1 MNSEGAPL
9 DLPALP
15 SDAKTRAML
24 GTNARMSWLQ
34 LSPILAA
41 LVASSCVFEHT
52 TDVASNPI
60 ALAHSGPW
68 VIPAAV
74 EEIADMQTVTM
85 TEAGPW
91 IGTSGCSGTFTEGAH
106 IFGDYMRENFPQIS
120 SYGGYD
126 CRPIVGLPD
135 QMSVHGTGR
144 ALDLFIPVDSSVSGE
159 GNADND
165 RGDAVANWLIAN
177 AEYIGIQRVIW
188 DRWMWES
195 EPYGPTRGSFYDW
208 EGSHPHN
215 DHIHMELSVEAST
228 MGTAFFSGPMDPP
241 IPATCAALVPSG
253 GVVDNSD
260 SCFQSFGNAT
270 YWRNVTGA
278 GIGGSYIWTNA
289 FRADEPSNWARWLLN
304 IGAAGTYRVEI
315 HLVAEHAIYET
326 ARYGVAHAGTTSTI
340 TVDQSAAD
348 GWVSLG
354 EYDFTTGAGQSVSI
368 YDNSTTAVASG
379 QNICV
384 DAVRLTN
391 LDPAAPDA
399 GPPDAGP
406 ADSGMSGGDAGM
418 SFSDSGVTGDDA
430 SVETDAATVDPADGG
445 VMNSDGGSTLP
456 PSTRQNSGCGVTH
469 PSSSTTSVPIFFV
482 ALLLGVA
489 LRRRTRSRI

>member
-1 MNSEGAPL
+1 M
-9 DLPALP
+9 
-15 SDAKTRAML
+15 TRGML
-24 GTNARMSWLQ
+24 ASIARAR
-34 LSPILAA
+34 LSRLLCVLAA
-41 LVASSCVFEHT
+41 LALAGCVLEDTASVS
-52 TDVASNPI
+52 SNRV
-60 ALAHSGPW
+60 ALAHAGPW

-74 EEIADMQTVTM
+74 EDVADMQDVTM

-91 IGTSGCSGTFTEGAH
+91 VGESGCSGTFTEGAR
-106 IFGDYMRENFPQIS
+106 IFGNYLLENFPQIS

-144 ALDLFIPVDSSVSGE
+144 ALDLFIPVDPAVSGE

-165 RGDAVANWLIAN
+165 RGDPVANWLIAN

-195 EPYGPTRGSFYDW
+195 EPYGPTRGSAYDW
-208 EGSHPHN
+208 AGSHPHN

-241 IPATCAALVPSG
+241 IPAECVLLPGAG

-260 SCFQSFGNAT
+260 ACFQAFGNAS
-270 YWRNVTGA
+270 YWRNVTGE

-289 FRADEPSNWARWLLN
+289 FRAAAPSNWARWLLN
-304 IGAAGTYRVEI
+304 VGTAGTYRVEI
-315 HLVAEHAIYET
+315 HLVAEHAIYDS
-326 ARYGVAHAGTTSTI
+326 ARYGIAHASTTSTV

-348 GWVSLG
+348 GWVNLG
-354 EYDFTTGAGQSVSI
+354 EFAFATGAGQSVSI
-368 YDNSTTAVASG
+368 YDNSMTPVPSG

-391 LDPAAPDA
+391 LDPDAPDA
-399 GPPDAGP
+399 GATDGGTSGS
-406 ADSGMSGGDAGM
+406 DSGMTDTDAGM
-418 SFSDSGVTGDDA
+418 SSTDSGAMSDDA
-430 SVETDAATVDPADGG
+430 SIASDAGAIDPGDAD

-456 PSTRQNSGCGVTH
+456 PSMRQSSGCSAAESSRSTH
-469 PSSSTTSVPIFFV
+469 GAPFFLF
-482 ALLLGVA
+482 ALVLAFA
-489 LRRRTRSRI
+489 LRRRSNARS